1 VIRSTKNVALRFGQS
16 ARKIIHLVDPPPRG
30 RFRIGKLDVD
40 GTDPEMAMTTGSLMP
55 AGAPS

>member
-1 VIRSTKNVALRFGQS
+1 LRCGS
-16 ARKIIHLVDPPPRG
+16 DNLHGKIIQLVDPPPRG